1 MLFLSIDSLEC
12 RFYFL
17 IPYQYTFSK
26 LLMSVILRNAKLF
39 KKKLTTLIPA
49 QFEEHER
56 EGF

>member
-1 MLFLSIDSLEC
+1 
-12 RFYFL
+12 
-17 IPYQYTFSK
+17 
-26 LLMSVILRNAKLF
+26 MSVILRNAKLF